1 MPEVDEDAE
10 QDDDDKAADFGRA
23 LKDYRAYFEWT
34 WVGKLNP
41 RTQKR
46 GRPVFKLEH
55 WNHYSAV
62 MSDSPELT
70 NNKSESFNSQM
81 KITIPMKPN
90 IFAILKGIQ
99 DEDSLSAAKF
109 AACLAGNGAEDPIS
123 GRTKKYC
130 KRQDKIK
137 SLVSQYKSLPLKDYI
152 NALMAFFND

>member
-10 QDDDDKAADFGRA
+10 QDDDDEAADFSRA
-23 LKDYRAYFEWT
+23 LEDYIAYFERT
-34 WVGKLNP
+34 WVGKINP

-81 KITIPMKPN
+81 KTIIPKKN
-90 IFAILKGIQ
+90 FFAILKGI
-99 DEDSLSAAKF
+99 
-109 AACLAGNGAEDPIS
+109 
-123 GRTKKYC
+123 
-130 KRQDKIK
+130 
-137 SLVSQYKSLPLKDYI
+137 
-152 NALMAFFND
+152 

>member
-1 MPEVDEDAE
+1 
-10 QDDDDKAADFGRA
+10 
-23 LKDYRAYFEWT
+23 
-34 WVGKLNP
+34 
-41 RTQKR
+41 
-46 GRPVFKLEH
+46 
-55 WNHYSAV
+55 

-99 DEDSLSAAKF
+99 DEDSLSSAKF
-109 AACLAGNGAEDPIS
+109 AACLAGNGAEDPNS

-137 SLVSQYKSLPLKDYI
+137 SLVSQYKSLPLRDYI
-152 NALMAFFND
+152 NGLMAFFND